1 MIATYAAGALL
12 LISGLGLVLLRSLVQ
27 VALAFVGCL
36 LMIAAL
42 AWLLDAPVVAA
53 VQLAVAIV
61 AAVGLL
67 VLPGLRPSPA
77 PPQRGWENSG
87 PSRTPPERGGENS
100 GPSLLI
106 PGVIAALAILAVMLV
121 GLLRATWRTVE
132 PATGTSWGE
141 YLVAVVV
148 AALVVLSAGIGVVVL
163 AQVAGR
169 PPGPVEAPVSRR
181 KRDRR

>member
-12 LISGLGLVLLRSLVQ
+12 LISGLGLVLLRSLVH

-61 AAVGLL
+61 AAAGLL
-67 VLPGLRPSPA
+67 VVPGFRPSPT
-77 PPQRGWENSG
+77 PPQ
-87 PSRTPPERGGENS
+87 RGGENS
-100 GPSLLI
+100 GPSLLV
-106 PGVIAALAILAVMLV
+106 PGVIGAVAILTVMAV

-132 PATGTSWGE
+132 PATGTGWGE
-141 YLVAVVV
+141 YMVPIVV
-148 AALVVLSAGIGVVVL
+148 AALVVLSAGIGVLVL
-163 AQVAGR
+163 PQVAGR